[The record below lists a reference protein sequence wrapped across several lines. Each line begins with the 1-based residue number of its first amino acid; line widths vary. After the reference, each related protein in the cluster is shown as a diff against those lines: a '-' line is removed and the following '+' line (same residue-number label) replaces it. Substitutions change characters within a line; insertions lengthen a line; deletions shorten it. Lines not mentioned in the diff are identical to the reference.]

1 MAQATKKTDKVAKKQ
16 TKKTPAKKSAPPS
29 NRGDIDGLKYT
40 LVGLTLMAVMTA
52 LTSIADQFVHISVLL
67 WTNAAINLLAWAA
80 VLYGMFLTS
89 GKRIELRKGF
99 LISIVG
105 LAAKALSILLVFKQ
119 YKNGIGEA
127 AFIDIYAMFMNYIS
141 QLAML
146 AIYYLLVIAMAQLL
160 AKKGEK
166 QLAMERIKVLKI
178 GLIAT
183 AASIMLTPTV
193 SVFPTIIA
201 KILAVVVIIAG
212 LLAQFIMIRYAN
224 EAYKKI

>member
-1 MAQATKKTDKVAKKQ
+1 MAQ
-16 TKKTPAKKSAPPS
+16 PAKKTTAKAKSQPS
-29 NRGDIDGLKYT
+29 KKTKVTTNGSIDGLKYI
-40 LVGLTLMAVMTA
+40 LAGLALMAVMTA
-52 LTSIADQFVHISVLL
+52 LTSIVDQFTHISALL
-67 WTNAAINLLAWAA
+67 WANAAISLLAWLA
-80 VLYGMFLTS
+80 VLYGMLRTS

-99 LISIVG
+99 FVSIVG
-105 LAAKALSILLVFKQ
+105 VAAKALSIVFVYKQ
-119 YKNGIGEA
+119 YKNGIGA
-127 AFIDIYAMFMNYIS
+127 TAFIDIYAMFMNYIS

-146 AIYYLLVIAMAQLL
+146 AIYYLLVVAMAQLL

-166 QLAMERIKVLKI
+166 KLATDRIKVLKI
-178 GLIAT
+178 GLIGT

-201 KILAVVVIIAG
+201 KILAVAIIVAG

>member
-1 MAQATKKTDKVAKKQ
+1 MAQ
-16 TKKTPAKKSAPPS
+16 PAKKTTAKAKSQPS
-29 NRGDIDGLKYT
+29 KKTKATTNGSIDGLKYI
-40 LVGLTLMAVMTA
+40 LVGLALMAVMTA
-52 LTSIADQFVHISVLL
+52 LTSIVDQFTHISALL
-67 WTNAAINLLAWAA
+67 WANVAICLLAWLA
-80 VLYGMFLTS
+80 VLYGMLRTS

-99 LISIVG
+99 FASIVG
-105 LAAKALSILLVFKQ
+105 VAAKALSIVFVYKQ
-119 YKNGIGEA
+119 YKNGIGA
-127 AFIDIYAMFMNYIS
+127 TAFIDIYAMFMNYIS

-146 AIYYLLVIAMAQLL
+146 VIYYLLVVAMAQLL

-166 QLAMERIKVLKI
+166 KLATDRIKVLKI
-178 GLIAT
+178 GLIGT

-201 KILAVVVIIAG
+201 KILAVAIIVAG

>member
-1 MAQATKKTDKVAKKQ
+1 MAQATKKTSAQQ
-16 TKKTPAKKSAPPS
+16 TSQ
-29 NRGDIDGLKYT
+29 GDIDGLKYT
-40 LVGLTLMAVMTA
+40 LAGLALMAVLTA
-52 LTSIADQFVHISVLL
+52 LTGIVDQFAHISVLL
-67 WTNAAINLLAWAA
+67 WTNAAINLLAWVA
-80 VLYGMFLTS
+80 VLYGMLLTS

-99 LISIVG
+99 FISIVG
-105 LAAKALSILLVFKQ
+105 AVAKALSIVLVFKQ
-119 YKNGIGEA
+119 YKKGIGA
-127 AFIDIYAMFMNYIS
+127 TAFIDIYAMFMNYIS

-166 QLAMERIKVLKI
+166 KLATDRIKVLKV
-178 GLIAT
+178 GLIT
-183 AASIMLTPTV
+183 TVASIMLTPTV

-201 KILAVVVIIAG
+201 KILAVVVIVAG